1 MANVKSTPTKSL
13 VRVGDGRGFV
23 VEEKRGLCL
32 YPKRF
37 VVTAVHCLPR
47 IPKPPGRQ
55 ESLWEETLSD
65 VLGRLGR
72 ARPRIW
78 AECLFIDQVGDIAVL
93 GSPDNE
99 ERGEQAEAHEELV
112 EAATPLSIGAAVAW
126 DAPTPVSLI
135 ALDGSSI
142 LGAARRFRN
151 LLWTQE
157 SSQPIVPGMS
167 GSPCLIRMVPRPAL
181 HCRAHLERQEARHH
195 RRRLHEIA
203 FGHPAANT
211 ARMVSRF
218 CST

>member
-55 ESLWEETLSD
+55 ESLWEETLPD

-93 GSPDNE
+93 GSPDNQE
-99 ERGEQAEAHEELV
+99 PGEQAMAHEELV
-112 EAATPLSIGAAVAW
+112 EQATLLIHRCPSRLGRTDAGITDCARWFVDPRLGTALQQLSVG
-126 DAPTPVSLI
+126 
-135 ALDGSSI
+135 
-142 LGAARRFRN
+142 
-151 LLWTQE
+151 
-157 SSQPIVPGMS
+157 
-167 GSPCLIRMVPRPAL
+167 
-181 HCRAHLERQEARHH
+181 
-195 RRRLHEIA
+195 
-203 FGHPAANT
+203 
-211 ARMVSRF
+211 
-218 CST
+218 